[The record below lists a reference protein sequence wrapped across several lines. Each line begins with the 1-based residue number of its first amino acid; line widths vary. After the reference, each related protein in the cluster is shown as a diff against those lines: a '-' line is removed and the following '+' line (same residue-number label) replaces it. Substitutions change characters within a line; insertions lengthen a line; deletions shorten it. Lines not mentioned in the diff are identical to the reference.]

1 MLLGL
6 VFNIMS
12 IVFSSLLNA
21 MERFMAA
28 QLTGFPL
35 SVAVILAVVVFAPKL
50 GIEAVAWG
58 VFAASVLQVV
68 VLIPALMGWFEY
80 KHVGQGR
87 CSVACLLSHF
97 RHQDGMRG
105 DAIMVK
111 DTHSTG
117 VESEEVWRK

>member
-1 MLLGL
+1 MRGKNNRKNFKKCVRIIKFHVAPCCLIL
-6 VFNIMS
+6 FYPRKPRFF
-12 IVFSSLLNA
+12 FS
-21 MERFMAA
+21 
-28 QLTGFPL
+28 
-35 SVAVILAVVVFAPKL
+35 
-50 GIEAVAWG
+50 
-58 VFAASVLQVV
+58 
-68 VLIPALMGWFEY
+68 LMGWFEY

-117 VESEEVWRK
+117 VESEEVWRKCFQSRKLFAQGKVEVGAATC

>member
-1 MLLGL
+1 MCKDHK
-6 VFNIMS
+6 VS
-12 IVFSSLLNA
+12 CRSLLPDTVLPKEA
-21 MERFMAA
+21 K
-28 QLTGFPL
+28 
-35 SVAVILAVVVFAPKL
+35 VF
-50 GIEAVAWG
+50 
-58 VFAASVLQVV
+58 FS
-68 VLIPALMGWFEY
+68 LMGWFEY

-117 VESEEVWRK
+117 VESEEVWRKCFQSRKLFAQGKVEVGAATC